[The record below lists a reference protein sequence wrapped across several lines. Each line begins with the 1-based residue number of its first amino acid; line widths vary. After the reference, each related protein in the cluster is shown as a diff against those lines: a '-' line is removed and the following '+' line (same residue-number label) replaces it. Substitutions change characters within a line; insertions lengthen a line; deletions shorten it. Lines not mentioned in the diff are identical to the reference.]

1 MKSFPKIL
9 FLSLF
14 AIIPFFAGAQKFDRG
29 LSITDGP
36 EFMPKGQIIFGG
48 TISYQDYKFYDFDFL
63 ILDQMNFNAYT
74 LKVTPNIYYSFAKNM
89 AVGIKFS
96 YQRTL
101 AKIDEVNLNLSE
113 DLNFAISDFYSLQHT
128 YNGSLSYRYYMP
140 LGNSLRFGLFSD
152 IMLNFGMG
160 QAKIITGTGENV
172 SGVFQEIIQAGVD
185 VVPGVVV
192 FMSNE
197 ISVEASVG
205 ILGLTYKQVKQT
217 KNQVY
222 EGSYETSAA
231 KFKINLLTIGIGVNF
246 VLPVSK
252 K

>member
-1 MKSFPKIL
+1 MRFFLKIL

-14 AIIPFFAGAQKFDRG
+14 VMVSTITKAQKFDRG
-29 LSITDGP
+29 LSLSDGP
-36 EFMPKGQIIFGG
+36 VFMPKGQLMFGG

-63 ILDQMNFNAYT
+63 ILNQININAYT

-89 AVGIKFS
+89 AVGVRFT

-101 AKIDEVNLNLSE
+101 GRIDEVDLSLSE
-113 DLNFAISDFYSLQHT
+113 DLNFSISDFYSLQHT

-140 LGNSLRFGLFSD
+140 LGQSTRFGLFSD

-160 QAKIITGTGENV
+160 QGKILSGKGDEV
-172 SGVFQEIIQAGVD
+172 SGVFQEILQLGID

-192 FMSNE
+192 FMTNE
-197 ISVEASVG
+197 VSVEASVG
-205 ILGLTYKQVKQT
+205 ILGLTYKKIKQT
-217 KNQVY
+217 KNQIY
-222 EGSYETSAA
+222 EGSYESSAA

-246 VLPVSK
+246 VIPIIK
-252 K
+252 